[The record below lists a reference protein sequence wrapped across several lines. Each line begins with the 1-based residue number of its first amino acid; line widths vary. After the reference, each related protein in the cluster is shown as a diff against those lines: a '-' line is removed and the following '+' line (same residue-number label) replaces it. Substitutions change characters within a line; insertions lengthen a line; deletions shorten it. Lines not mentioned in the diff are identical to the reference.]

1 MSVPPA
7 PVAAAPDL
15 APLPDEGNGKPAR
28 PQRRGLRI
36 LLFVVGLGVLG
47 ALAALVGWGPIAENL
62 ARIGPLYFLVLV
74 ALCGAAQIAF
84 CLGWWCIVGRP
95 HPMSF
100 GELFGT
106 YLAGDSVNY
115 FSAVGGEPV
124 KAHILDPKMGFG
136 PAFATIWVH
145 RNADVLSQWAFLVVG
160 AIVTLTHFDLPGVV
174 RWLVIAG
181 LIVLGGLAIGFTG
194 LQSRG
199 FFGAFF
205 RVLTKVPILAKR
217 LQHLEEHAHA
227 VDEKIR
233 VYYHREEHKT
243 QFAWAV
249 LWGFIGWCGGLFETW
264 IVLRLMSPDHGFAS
278 AYAVEALAMILNSV
292 LIFIPAKIGSA
303 EGIRVA
309 VAAVLGLTPA
319 QGAAYALVR
328 RAREIIWV
336 IPGFVILLKHHL
348 VDVAHLRLQ
357 ALPAEERAP

>member
-15 APLPDEGNGKPAR
+15 APLPDEGNGRPAR

-36 LLFVVGLGVLG
+36 FLVLLGLGVLG
-47 ALAALVGWGPIAENL
+47 ALAALVGWGPIADNL

-74 ALCGAAQIAF
+74 GLCGAAQIAF
-84 CLGWWCIVGRP
+84 TLGWWCIVGRP

-100 GELFGT
+100 GELLAA

-115 FSAVGGEPV
+115 FTSVGGEPV
-124 KAHILDPKMGFG
+124 KAHLLDSKMGFR

-145 RNADVLSQWAFLVVG
+145 RNVDVLSQWLFLVVG
-160 AIVTLTHFDLPGVV
+160 AVVTMTHFKLPNLV

-181 LIVLGGLAIGFTG
+181 LVVLGGLAIGFTG
-194 LQSRG
+194 LQSKG

-205 RVLTKVPILAKR
+205 RILMKVPVLAKKLR
-217 LQHLEEHAHA
+217 HLEEHAHA

-233 VYYHREEHKT
+233 LYYHREEHKT
-243 QFAWAV
+243 QFAWGVA
-249 LWGFIGWCGGLFETW
+249 WGFIGWCGGLFETW
-264 IVLRLMSPDHGFAS
+264 IVLRLLSPTHGFAS

-292 LIFIPAKIGSA
+292 LLFIPAKIGSA

-319 QGAAYALVR
+319 QGVAYALVR
-328 RAREIIWV
+328 RAREIVWLV
-336 IPGFVILLKHHL
+336 PGFVILAKHHL
-348 VDVAHLRLQ
+348 VDVTHLRLQ
-357 ALPAEERAP
+357 ALPAEERLP